1 MSTRTAIASVAE
13 EQQGFFSPKWLLRAS
28 EPHPVF
34 SQVLDSI
41 QKERKK
47 SVRNL
52 PEGKLERRRATAAAV
67 LISSRMAMREEIR
80 SPRRQRIDQQGRIE
94 QAFTSGTPW

>member
-1 MSTRTAIASVAE
+1 MSTRTALASVAE
-13 EQQGFFSPKWLLRAS
+13 EEQGLFSPNWLLRAS
-28 EPHPVF
+28 ERHPVF

-47 SVRNL
+47 NVRNL
-52 PEGKLERRRATAAAV
+52 PKGNRERRRATAAAV
-67 LISSRMAMREEIR
+67 LISSRMAMLEEIR
-80 SPRRQRIDQQGRIE
+80 STRRERIDQHKRIE

>member
-13 EQQGFFSPKWLLRAS
+13 EQQGFFSQKWLLRAS

-52 PEGKLERRRATAAAV
+52 PEGNRREMNKLSPQGRHGDLIITLAWFTTVRRRTNSA
-67 LISSRMAMREEIR
+67 
-80 SPRRQRIDQQGRIE
+80 
-94 QAFTSGTPW
+94 